1 MTLRDQIF
9 DSIEDIVESK
19 VWRNL
24 YVGDI
29 VELDARR
36 NVCDSIEDNVF
47 NVEFNVSRLVRQKA
61 AEL

>member
-24 YVGDI
+24 YIGDI
-29 VELDARR
+29 VELDVRH

>member
-9 DSIEDIVESK
+9 DSIEDIIESK

-24 YVGDI
+24 YIGDI
-29 VELDARR
+29 VELDARY

>member
-1 MTLRDQIF
+1 MTILDQIF
-9 DSIEDIVESK
+9 NSVDDNVESK

-24 YVGDI
+24 YIGDI
-29 VELDARR
+29 VEVDVRR